1 MGIDF
6 YQNTLI
12 FKEIIDRADAV
23 LDFDLPQFLATG
35 DFAAHPDALQPALVA
50 YSVAMHEVAAAALP
64 DETALAGL
72 SLGEYLSLI
81 HI

>member
-23 LDFDLPQFLATG
+23 LDFDLPEFWLTVILR
-35 DFAAHPDALQPALVA
+35 PIRIT
-50 YSVAMHEVAAAALP
+50 YSRP
-64 DETALAGL
+64 
-72 SLGEYLSLI
+72 
-81 HI
+81 